1 MSVSLKIWCNQA
13 LSEAALAKLKA
24 GVGENTLVIADQTGN
39 NLSAAGAAA
48 SLAEADV
55 AFGQPDVEQTMELP
69 SLRWIQ
75 LTSAGYS
82 RYDREDLREALQ
94 ARGAKMTNS
103 SSVFDDPCAQHLLAF
118 MLAQARQLPQ
128 ALVDQFGP
136 KTWNYEALRP
146 RTRLLKDETVL
157 IVGFGAIGKRL
168 SELLMPFNLN
178 LIGIRRTAR
187 SDDPIPTHDMDRLER
202 YLPGADHVVDIL
214 PGHPSTNG
222 MFGET
227 QFMLMKTG
235 AVFYNIGRGTTVNQS
250 SLDSALRSGRLAAAY
265 LDVTDPEPLPPDH
278 LLWAAPNCF
287 ITPHIG
293 GGHGDES
300 LTLVS
305 HFLENLK
312 RFEAGEAMLD
322 RIV

>member
-1 MSVSLKIWCNQA
+1 
-13 LSEAALAKLKA
+13 
-24 GVGENTLVIADQTGN
+24 
-39 NLSAAGAAA
+39 
-48 SLAEADV
+48 
-55 AFGQPDVEQTMELP
+55 
-69 SLRWIQ
+69 
-75 LTSAGYS
+75 
-82 RYDREDLREALQ
+82 
-94 ARGAKMTNS
+94 
-103 SSVFDDPCAQHLLAF
+103 
-118 MLAQARQLPQ
+118 
-128 ALVDQFGP
+128 
-136 KTWNYEALRP
+136 
-146 RTRLLKDETVL
+146 
-157 IVGFGAIGKRL
+157 
-168 SELLMPFNLN
+168 
-178 LIGIRRTAR
+178 
-187 SDDPIPTHDMDRLER
+187 
-202 YLPGADHVVDIL
+202 
-214 PGHPSTNG
+214 
-222 MFGET
+222 
-227 QFMLMKTG
+227 MLMKTG